1 MKKLFMFIVAVLLV
15 GSASAQSGIVV
26 GPKVGLNVTNISNID
41 DSKNKVSFQLGAFAE
56 LRMNDFFAIQP
67 ELIYSRQGFRYKYDG
82 VKYKERVNYL
92 NIPVLAKLYVLEDL
106 SVDLGPQLGF
116 ALNGKSVAKH
126 GGTTVKD
133 KNKDLNTVEVSFA
146 LGLSYNWDNLM
157 FSARYNIGL
166 SNVMDK
172 NKSWDEG
179 NNKNHVFQ
187 LSVGYRFGDL
197 F

>member
-1 MKKLFMFIVAVLLV
+1 MKKLFLLV
-15 GSASAQSGIVV
+15 ALVAAAFMAKAQEITI
-26 GPKVGLNVTNISNID
+26 GPKVGMNVTNISNID
-41 DSKNKVSFQLGAFAE
+41 DSKNKVSIHVGAFAE
-56 LRMNDFFAIQP
+56 WKVNDFFAIQP
-67 ELIYSRQGFRYKYDG
+67 EVVYSRQGFRYKEDG
-82 VKYKERVNYL
+82 TKVKNRVNYL

-106 SVDLGPQLGF
+106 SVDLGPQLGL
-116 ALNGKSVAKH
+116 ALNGKAV
-126 GGTTVKD
+126 VKD
-133 KNKDLNTVEVSFA
+133 NGDTHKYKNKDLNTVEVSWA
-146 LGLSYNWDNLM
+146 IGLSYNLDRLM

-172 NKSWDEG
+172 DKSWDES

>member
-1 MKKLFMFIVAVLLV
+1 MKKLFLLV
-15 GSASAQSGIVV
+15 VWVVAAFTLRAQEITI
-26 GPKVGLNVTNISNID
+26 GPKVGMNVTNISNIN
-41 DSKNKVSFQLGAFAE
+41 DSKNKVSIHVGAFAE
-56 LRMNDFFAIQP
+56 WKVNDFFAIQP
-67 ELIYSRQGFRYKYDG
+67 ELIYSRQGFRYKEDG
-82 VKYKERVNYL
+82 TKVKNRVNYL

-106 SVDLGPQLGF
+106 SVDLGPQLGL
-116 ALNGKSVAKH
+116 ALNGKSVS
-126 GGTTVKD
+126 KD
-133 KNKDLNTVEVSFA
+133 NGDTHKYKNKDLNTVEVSWA
-146 LGLSYNWDNLM
+146 IGLSYDLDRLM

-172 NKSWDEG
+172 NKSWDQS